1 MTQSVQSSVHTSLT
15 CIKAVVAAKNDL
27 NDDNVTASRVL
38 KETPLFKMIYLIVAV
53 SNNHVIGRNNG
64 LPWRIPLDMRWFK
77 MNTWG
82 GTVIMGRK
90 TFEACGPLPGR
101 RNIVIS
107 RRPKPDVDVEW
118 YNHLDVA
125 MRNVKD
131 GYIIG
136 GADLY
141 VTSLKYV
148 DAMIVTRVEQDV
160 EGDVYFE
167 VPEGKL
173 VWSQQREGYR
183 FEIYTSGYR

>member
-1 MTQSVQSSVHTSLT
+1 
-15 CIKAVVAAKNDL
+15 
-27 NDDNVTASRVL
+27 
-38 KETPLFKMIYLIVAV
+38 
-53 SNNHVIGRNNG
+53 
-64 LPWRIPLDMRWFK
+64 
-77 MNTWG
+77 
-82 GTVIMGRK
+82 MGRK

-125 MRNVKD
+125 MQNVGD
-131 GYIIG
+131 AYIIG

-141 VTSLKYV
+141 ITSLKYV

-167 VPEGKL
+167 VPEGNL
-173 VWSQQREGYR
+173 VWSQQRKGFR

>member
-1 MTQSVQSSVHTSLT
+1 
-15 CIKAVVAAKNDL
+15 
-27 NDDNVTASRVL
+27 
-38 KETPLFKMIYLIVAV
+38 MIYLIVAV

-160 EGDVYFE
+160 YGDVFFE

-183 FEIYTSGYR
+183 FEIYTSAYR